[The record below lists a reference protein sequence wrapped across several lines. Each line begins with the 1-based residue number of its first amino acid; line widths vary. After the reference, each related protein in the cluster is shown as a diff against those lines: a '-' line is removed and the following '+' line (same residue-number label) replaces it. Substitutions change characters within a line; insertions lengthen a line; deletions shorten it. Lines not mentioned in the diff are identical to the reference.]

1 MIYNDKISEICY
13 NNSPKRDSAIGAY
26 DVLCGRNKAAFNNV
40 GNRRFR
46 VLVSI
51 SLHEYIHV
59 ASRRKEKSQVVRNI
73 IAATNKSGGRFL
85 QEKNGVLV
93 ELSDREAQVKVG
105 HAIRDMVIA
114 KAKTQSNELSKIKSK
129 KMNVK
134 FSKIRRMSSL
144 LAVQYQNITSHSNF
158 APDDECSLYDYD
170 SFEPIPLNSIVSES
184 SDKYID
190 SMMDSFVMDDNFVK
204 DLSEDFHVS
213 GLEELL
219 ELNLDESF
227 SPRMGELLMKHLIE

>member
-1 MIYNDKISEICY
+1 MTSFVVETKQLSITLEIVDSEFSFRFHCMSIFM
-13 NNSPKRDSAIGAY
+13 
-26 DVLCGRNKAAFNNV
+26 LLV
-40 GNRRFR
+40 G
-46 VLVSI
+46 V
-51 SLHEYIHV
+51 
-59 ASRRKEKSQVVRNI
+59 RKNHKLFEILLQQPTKVVEF
-73 IAATNKSGGRFL
+73 FL

-129 KMNVK
+129 SMNVK

-158 APDDECSLYDYD
+158 APDDECSLYDYEP
-170 SFEPIPLNSIVSES
+170 FEPIPLNSIVSES
-184 SDKYID
+184 NDKYID
-190 SMMDSFVMDDNFVK
+190 IMMDSFVMDDNFVK
-204 DLSEDFHVS
+204 DISEDFHVS

-219 ELNLDESF
+219 ELNLDETF